1 MRKRPSATMVVALVA
16 LFFSLSGT
24 ALAAAII
31 TSNNQVAAH
40 VISGANG
47 PSGDTKNLIPGSVG
61 TADLHSA
68 AVTADRLAANSVDS
82 SKVVANSLRGADIKE
97 STLDQVPS
105 AANGGTKID
114 FQSSADESTFTPIAT
129 IGHLTI
135 GGQCQP
141 DVNAV
146 LRVESDVAGGLDDTF
161 ATWINDQN
169 TSSTYVNSVT
179 LNPGT
184 PATIAQA
191 AANASGPIFGRTE
204 GLFVYRDAHSVVSVI
219 FDIVADGNAHTCAI
233 TGTAFGT
240 S

>member
-1 MRKRPSATMVVALVA
+1 MRKRPSASMAVALVA

-24 ALAAAII
+24 ALAAALI

-61 TADLHSA
+61 TADLHAA
-68 AVTADRLAANSVDS
+68 AVTVDRLAPNSVDS

-105 AANGGTKID
+105 AANGATKID
-114 FQSSADESTFTPIAT
+114 FQSAGDASTFTPIAT
-129 IGHLTI
+129 IGHLAI
-135 GGQCQP
+135 SGQCAAGP
-141 DVNAV
+141 WAT
-146 LRVESDVAGGLDDTF
+146 LRVESDVVGSLDDTF
-161 ATWINDQN
+161 VTWINDQN
-169 TSSTYVNSVT
+169 TSVAYVNSMT

-184 PATIAQA
+184 PATIAVA
-191 AANASGPIFGRTE
+191 TAGVPYVDRTQ
-204 GLFVYRDAHSVVSVI
+204 GQFVYRDAQNVISVI
-219 FDIVADGNAHTCAI
+219 FDMVADGITNTCAI
-233 TGTAFGT
+233 RGTAFGA

>member
-1 MRKRPSATMVVALVA
+1 MRKRPSASMAVALVA
-16 LFFSLSGT
+16 LFFSLTGT
-24 ALAAAII
+24 ALAAALI

-47 PSGDTKNLIPGSVG
+47 PAGDTKNLIPGSVG
-61 TADLHSA
+61 TADLHAA
-68 AVTADRLAANSVDS
+68 AVTADKLAPNSVDS

-105 AANGGTKID
+105 AANGATKID
-114 FQSSADESTFTPIAT
+114 FQSSADDSTFTPIAT

-135 GGQCQP
+135 GGQCQQSM
-141 DVNAV
+141 VAI
-146 LRVESDVAGGLDDTF
+146 LRVESDVVGSLDDTF
-161 ATWINDQN
+161 VTWFNEQN
-169 TSSTYVNSVT
+169 TSSAYTNSMT

-184 PATIAQA
+184 PATIAV
-191 AANASGPIFGRTE
+191 ANASTPNVDRTQ
-204 GLFVYRDAHSVVSVI
+204 GQFVYRDAQNVISVI
-219 FDIVADGNAHTCAI
+219 FDIVADGNTNTCSI